1 MRFKRLLVETEYI
14 DLLEIIVTLY
24 LPTSVS
30 VLR

>member
-30 VLR
+30 VSH

>member
-30 VLR
+30 VLH